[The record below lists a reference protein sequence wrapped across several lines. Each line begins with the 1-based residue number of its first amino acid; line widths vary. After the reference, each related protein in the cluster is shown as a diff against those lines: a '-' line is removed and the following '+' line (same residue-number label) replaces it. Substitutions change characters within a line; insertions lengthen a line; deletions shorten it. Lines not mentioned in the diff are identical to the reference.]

1 MLLLLGVLAAWSAWA
16 QVGVHSKSASGGT
29 DVHVAFA
36 APGPPPILS
45 PERQILLQSLSVTGD
60 NADAELTIYTGS
72 QRTTLAVDLVSTN
85 DTVQLVNTNGLA
97 PGDMLVLQLGDRS
110 TSVHYL
116 DSFADTNS
124 VVLSAPVGVDASA
137 GSAVY
142 RMGTTFVYAVGAATV
157 QKQGDALLAA
167 PARMPMVVRVTS
179 TAGSDELI
187 DFAAVRYAP
196 QE

>member
-1 MLLLLGVLAAWSAWA
+1 M
-16 QVGVHSKSASGGT
+16 T
-29 DVHVAFA
+29 FA
-36 APGPPPILS
+36 APGPPPILA
-45 PERQILLQSLSVTGD
+45 PERQIVLQSLSVTGD

-72 QRTTLAVDLVSTN
+72 ARTTTAVDLVSTN
-85 DTVQLVNTNGLA
+85 DTVRLVNTNGLA

-110 TSVHYL
+110 ATVHFL

-142 RMGTTFVYAVGAATV
+142 RMGTTFVYEVGAATL

-167 PARMPMVVRVTS
+167 PARMPMVLRLTS

-187 DFAAVRYAP
+187 DLAAVQYAL